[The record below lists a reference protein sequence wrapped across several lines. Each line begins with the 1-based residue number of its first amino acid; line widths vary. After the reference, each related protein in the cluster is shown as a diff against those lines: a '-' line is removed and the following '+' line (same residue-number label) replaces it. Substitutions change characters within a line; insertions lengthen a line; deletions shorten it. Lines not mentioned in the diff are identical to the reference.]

1 MNFATNSVRK
11 KSVKPNYTRH
21 CRFCNVDGHT
31 NAYCTSYVSLED
43 RLQRCNELKL
53 CVTCTSPKHT
63 ADICY
68 GKTNS
73 LLHPCKFCKSLAHAA
88 AMCPTLAAVPIK
100 STPTHLCLSTAISD
114 ESPSLLPIFSIEMQG
129 PIGSKVRFNALLDT
143 GCSRSYLASNIIDKL
158 NCNPISF

>member
-1 MNFATNSVRK
+1 MDEIFANTNKVIHAVTRIKRIKPEIKQEPKEWKPTKASLNPDNNSSATMNFATNSVRK

-43 RLQRCNELKL
+43 RFQRCNELKL

-68 GKTNS
+68 
-73 LLHPCKFCKSLAHAA
+73 
-88 AMCPTLAAVPIK
+88 
-100 STPTHLCLSTAISD
+100 
-114 ESPSLLPIFSIEMQG
+114 
-129 PIGSKVRFNALLDT
+129 
-143 GCSRSYLASNIIDKL
+143 
-158 NCNPISF
+158 